1 MFCIRFLHLYNS
13 AYFASAQ
20 RTRIENN
27 RNKNGKNDNNL
38 YNVIQIF
45 LVFFE
50 LQTTISIIELFINNS
65 ILDMC
70 HICLSKT
77 SDQPY
82 SLFVIA
88 EGCVINSLFRI
99 V

>member
-1 MFCIRFLHLYNS
+1 M
-13 AYFASAQ
+13 
-20 RTRIENN
+20 ENTL
-27 RNKNGKNDNNL
+27 NKNGKNNNNL
-38 YNVIQIF
+38 YNVIQFF
-45 LVFFE
+45 LVLTFE
-50 LQTTISIIELFINNS
+50 LQTTISIIELFINNL

>member
-38 YNVIQIF
+38 YNVIQNF
-45 LVFFE
+45 LFE
-50 LQTTISIIELFINNS
+50 LQTTRSIIELFINNS

>member
-38 YNVIQIF
+38 YNVIQNF
-45 LVFFE
+45 SNCK
-50 LQTTISIIELFINNS
+50 LQDLSLSYLSIIQF
-65 ILDMC
+65 
-70 HICLSKT
+70 
-77 SDQPY
+77 
-82 SLFVIA
+82 
-88 EGCVINSLFRI
+88 
-99 V
+99 